1 MLLNT
6 ERQNQSK
13 IRSRS
18 HCKHI
23 LWKPYENFFIKW
35 SCLRQPYHRSPVWSL
50 VSPIDLALP
59 TSFSDTVYK
68 LLITEIFTFFNH
80 KLSFDSWTNWQWTIP
95 AFCIFYSS
103 LKSLWWLT
111 KPMWLFKSFISIHL
125 LVSGTLQWPDF
136 VQYNGISVTP
146 MFLCHF

>member
-6 ERQNQSK
+6 ERQNQSNV
-13 IRSRS
+13 RSRS

-35 SCLRQPYHRSPVWSL
+35 SCLRQPYHRSPEWSL
-50 VSPIDLALP
+50 LSPTDLALP

-68 LLITEIFTFFNH
+68 LLITEIFTFFNQTFFWFLN
-80 KLSFDSWTNWQWTIP
+80 KLTMDHFFFASSILHLNLYGDS
-95 AFCIFYSS
+95 C
-103 LKSLWWLT
+103 
-111 KPMWLFKSFISIHL
+111 KPMWLFKSFISIHV

>member
-59 TSFSDTVYK
+59 TSFSNSLSQKYLLFLIINF
-68 LLITEIFTFFNH
+68 LLILEQTDNGPSLLFASSILHLN
-80 KLSFDSWTNWQWTIP
+80 LYGDS
-95 AFCIFYSS
+95 C
-103 LKSLWWLT
+103 